1 MFVVQC
7 SKRVLVGIAVAG
19 LLAACSTAPR
29 ERTSSHSTER
39 HYDEACESASRD
51 IDTLM
56 VHWENPRATERMPPM
71 QITQVRQATRIIA
84 PVCRD
89 PAAAVMLDATA
100 RGRVDAAFRT
110 IENAARYLP
119 RIPAGG

>member
-1 MFVVQC
+1 MFVLQS
-7 SKRVLVGIAVAG
+7 SKRVLVGVAAVG
-19 LLAACSTAPR
+19 LLVGCSTVPR
-29 ERTSSHSTER
+29 ERMSSHSTER
-39 HYDEACESASRD
+39 HYDDACESASRD

-56 VHWENPRATERMPPM
+56 VHWENPRATERMSPM

-89 PAAAVMLDATA
+89 PGAAAMLDAKTK
-100 RGRVDAAFRT
+100 GRVDAAFRT